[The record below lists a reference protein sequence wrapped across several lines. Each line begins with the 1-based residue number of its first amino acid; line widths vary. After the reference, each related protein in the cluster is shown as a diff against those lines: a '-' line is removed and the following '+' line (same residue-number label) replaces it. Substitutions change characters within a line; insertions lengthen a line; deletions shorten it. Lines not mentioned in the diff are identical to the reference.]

1 MSVAAHLFA
10 NGGDNE
16 GLFRAAVL
24 SCGSLLPTGDMSS
37 QQRTFDS
44 TIAHVGCADAV
55 DKLECLRRVPAED
68 LNAAATPVPN
78 IFGYQVG
85 AGQCV
90 LK

>member
-1 MSVAAHLFA
+1 MSVGSQLAA

-24 SCGSLLPTGDMSS
+24 SCGSLLPTGDVST

-44 TIAHVGCADAV
+44 TVAHVGCANAV
-55 DKLECLRRVPAED
+55 DKLECLRGVPAED

-78 IFGYQVG
+78 IFGYKVG